1 MTFLSLVIVCHIMAC
16 NWIFISWISLRFE
29 IDGPNTNSW
38 IYTGTPAHNTLDN
51 MRLYFVSYY
60 YTITTMT
67 TVGYGDIVGLNTL
80 ERLVSIINEVI
91 GVTVFSLIIS
101 KLANIVSLNNLNDA
115 EFLEYKNK
123 IALIEEIDTRFDMSL
138 AFKNELI

>member
-1 MTFLSLVIVCHIMAC
+1 
-16 NWIFISWISLRFE
+16 
-29 IDGPNTNSW
+29 
-38 IYTGTPAHNTLDN
+38 
-51 MRLYFVSYY
+51 
-60 YTITTMT
+60 MT

-138 AFKNELI
+138 TFKNELI

>member
-1 MTFLSLVIVCHIMAC
+1 
-16 NWIFISWISLRFE
+16 
-29 IDGPNTNSW
+29 
-38 IYTGTPAHNTLDN
+38 
-51 MRLYFVSYY
+51 
-60 YTITTMT
+60 MT

>member
-1 MTFLSLVIVCHIMAC
+1 
-16 NWIFISWISLRFE
+16 
-29 IDGPNTNSW
+29 
-38 IYTGTPAHNTLDN
+38 
-51 MRLYFVSYY
+51 
-60 YTITTMT
+60 MT

-91 GVTVFSLIIS
+91 GVIVFSLIIS